1 MTDAERGGPGA
12 TAEARGAW
20 VEVDLGAIRA
30 NLATARKLIAPPVA
44 LMAVVKADA
53 YGHGMPE
60 VARTALDSGCTWLGV
75 GNLAEGLAL
84 RAAGIDAPCL
94 VLAPPLPG
102 DDAAYIAANLI
113 PSLDSVAAVG
123 AMAAAVRD
131 AGGGSLP
138 PLPVHLLI
146 DTGIG
151 RYGARPREAAA
162 VAEAIAASPELELA
176 GVYTHFAQ
184 PGVPS
189 AGRVELA
196 LFRQAVAAVEQVA
209 GPVALHHAAGSEAA
223 ILIPESRLGMVRL
236 GNLLYGYWAG
246 TQDQLPAGVK
256 LRAALRVCCRV
267 AAVRDVGKGQSIGYG
282 GYRAGRAMRVAVLP
296 VGFADGVGLRAVQV
310 GAGPLVVATTLAREA
325 AKAALARYRP
335 VATIGGRGAPIVGRV
350 GMQFTLVDVTAL
362 AAVRPGDLAEL
373 PGVRA
378 TAAAAL
384 PKVYLR

>member
-1 MTDAERGGPGA
+1 MKDADLGNPG
-12 TAEARGAW
+12 TMAEARGAW

-30 NLATARKLIAPPVA
+30 NLATARTLIAPPVA

-53 YGHGMPE
+53 YGHGMLE
-60 VARTALDSGCTWLGV
+60 VARTALDSGCEWLGV

-102 DDAAYIAANLI
+102 DDAAYIAANLV
-113 PSLDSVAAVG
+113 PSIDSVASAE

-131 AGGGSLP
+131 AGDGSSP
-138 PLPVHLLI
+138 RKSVHLLI

-162 VAEAIAASPELELA
+162 VAAAIAASPELRLA
-176 GVYTHFAQ
+176 GIYTHFAQ
-184 PGVPS
+184 PGVPT
-189 AGRVELA
+189 AGRAELA
-196 LFRQAVAAVEQVA
+196 AFQQAVAAVEQVA
-209 GPVALHHAAGSEAA
+209 GPVAIHHAAGSEAA
-223 ILIPESRLGMVRL
+223 ISIPQSRLGMVRL

-246 TQDQLPAGVK
+246 GQLAGVK
-256 LRAALRVCCRV
+256 LRQALRILCRV
-267 AAVRDVGKGQSIGYG
+267 AAVRDVSRGQSIGYG
-282 GYRAGRAMRVAVLP
+282 GYRATRALRVAVLP
-296 VGFADGVGLRAVQV
+296 VGFSDGVGLRTVQA
-310 GAGPLVVATTLAREA
+310 GAGPLTVATTLAREA
-325 AKAALARYRP
+325 AKAALASHRP
-335 VATIGGRGAPIVGRV
+335 AALIGGRSAPVVGRV

-362 AAVRPGDLAEL
+362 PAVRPGDLAEL